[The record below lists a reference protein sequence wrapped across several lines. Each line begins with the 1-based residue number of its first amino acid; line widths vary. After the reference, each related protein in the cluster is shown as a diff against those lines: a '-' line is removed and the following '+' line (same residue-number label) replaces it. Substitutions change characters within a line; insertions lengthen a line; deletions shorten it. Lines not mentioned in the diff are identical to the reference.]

1 LQEEIKEGRATTV
14 EREGRVVKPKEMAAF
29 AQEKAKAER
38 AITKERGKVERG
50 KVERA
55 ITKERAERGKVG
67 KQKVGKQKMGK
78 QKAARGTMERI
89 KAGKAR
95 GEKARKVTISL
106 VMTETNKTLLEV
118 LARRE
123 RMRKGPSLIKKIKSV
138 KIQRIFLIWG

>member
-14 EREGRVVKPKEMAAF
+14 EREGRVVKPKEMTAF

-38 AITKERGKVERG
+38 ATTKERG